1 MNLTTIKCYC
11 AAVTLGSK
19 HIYQTVPRLLTLFLD
34 LGAQPDPEKDIV
46 TEASDAVW
54 EAVKAS
60 PRYKVRVWNLVSD
73 TVTTHECANW
83 LLRHS
88 CYTIFTQ
95 WYIAFPQMLSRVQHT
110 NKTVYG
116 TLKSLIALI
125 TRTYPRQALWLF
137 APVMH
142 STDRMRSHRG
152 RDILDRVKVCIFS
165 RTVFS
170 L

>member
-73 TVTTHECANW
+73 TVTTRECANW

-88 CYTIFTQ
+88 CYTIFT
-95 WYIAFPQMLSRVQHT
+95 
-110 NKTVYG
+110 
-116 TLKSLIALI
+116 
-125 TRTYPRQALWLF
+125 
-137 APVMH
+137 
-142 STDRMRSHRG
+142 
-152 RDILDRVKVCIFS
+152 
-165 RTVFS
+165 
-170 L
+170 